1 MFGYHI
7 CDTAFGYV
15 AVLFEKDPFLITRVF
30 LPCRSRRSQIG
41 RIRTTASA
49 TATQTEEAKAFCRQ
63 IQAYFEGIPLKPFWE
78 CLDLNGLT
86 SLQQRVLK
94 TVGTIPYGSTQT
106 YGQIARRIGR
116 PRAYRFVGATMQRNP
131 FPLVIPC
138 HRVIRTDGSL
148 GGFGGGVTLK
158 KRLLALE
165 KGSVLSKNKC

>member
-1 MFGYHI
+1 MLGYHI

-15 AVLFEKDPFLITRVF
+15 AVLFQKGPFLVTRIF
-30 LPCRSRRSQIG
+30 LPSDSRRSQIE
-41 RIRTTASA
+41 RIRTVASA
-49 TATQTEEAKAFCRQ
+49 AAMETEETKAFCRQ

-78 CLDLNGLT
+78 YLDLTGLT

-94 TVGTIPYGSTQT
+94 TVGTIPHGSTQT
-106 YGQIARRIGR
+106 YGQIARRIDR
-116 PRAYRFVGATMQRNP
+116 PKAYRFVGATMQRNP

-165 KGSVLSKNKC
+165 KGSVLSRNKC